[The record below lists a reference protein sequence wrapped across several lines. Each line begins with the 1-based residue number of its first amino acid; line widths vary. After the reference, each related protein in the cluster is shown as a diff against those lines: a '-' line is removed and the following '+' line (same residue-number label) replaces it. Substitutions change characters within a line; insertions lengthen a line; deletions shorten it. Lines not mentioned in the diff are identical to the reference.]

1 MGRQK
6 EDGGVRELRR
16 GREKD
21 VVRGRVRVGGEG
33 ESEGNGKGREKERL
47 GEGGDSE

>member
-33 ESEGNGKGREKERL
+33 ESDGERE
-47 GEGGDSE
+47 GEGEGKIGGEGR